1 MEFGMPSQFVL
12 DVVQLMKLRKT
23 HANSQVDFY
32 SLLGCITSAS
42 LGVLLLDSFIFYFN
56 VYYYSDDINVLYP
69 IALDDFMRGNPV
81 RPFENLIL
89 LICNTIYLP
98 LWLVASLFCTVGA
111 TVLSGLACE
120 RLFERR
126 LPKAGWWL
134 LGVANPLLFYAVTQ
148 PDVVSQGLANLLFAG
163 AMLALVAEAY
173 RLSNQPL
180 RGWHGDKVAV
190 FLNLLSAALFFTK
203 ETAVAAATV
212 IPATAALMRYR
223 AGRLSPLFLC
233 SLLVPIA
240 AASGW
245 VVLKLKFPYMLPHEL
260 GGTGYGRYGLKLD
273 PGVWVQHFAVT
284 LAFPITPLPTSFVE
298 FEPLRRIWVVVAFG
312 FVMLFTVILVRAY
325 QRRPIILSPLLVIGV
340 SCIPMVLMH
349 SSELYS
355 SMIAPFAVA
364 ILLLFGIPKMR
375 RLAVTYGLLLYAAS
389 FANATIYSLSADFN
403 LFGLR
408 HLSYSIYGK
417 GYQFY
422 PMCPIATTA
431 HVAWDGAAETP
442 VPFHLGLKG
451 RIICIGTGS

>member
-1 MEFGMPSQFVL
+1 MN
-12 DVVQLMKLRKT
+12 LRKT
-23 HANSQVDFY
+23 YANSAVDCY
-32 SLLGCITSAS
+32 SLFGCITSAS
-42 LGVLLLDSFIFYFN
+42 LGVLLLNSLIYYFN

-69 IALDDFMRGNPV
+69 ISVNNFMRGNPV
-81 RPFENLIL
+81 RPLENLIL
-89 LICNTIYLP
+89 LICNIVYLP

-111 TVLSGLACE
+111 TVLSGLTCE

-134 LGVANPLLFYAVTQ
+134 LGMANPLLFYVVSQ

-163 AMLALVAEAY
+163 AMLALVSEAD
-173 RLSNQPL
+173 RLSDQPL
-180 RGWHGDKVAV
+180 RGWRGDRVAV

-203 ETAVAAATV
+203 ETAVAAATI
-212 IPATAALMRYR
+212 IPATTALMRHR

-245 VVLKLKFPYMLPHEL
+245 VALKLKFPYMLPSEL
-260 GGTGYGRYGLKLD
+260 GGIGVGRYGLKLD
-273 PGVWVQHFAVT
+273 PVVWVLDLAIT
-284 LAFPITPLPTSFVE
+284 LAFPITPLPTSFIE
-298 FEPLRRIWVVVAFG
+298 FDLLRQVWVVVAFG
-312 FVMLFTVILVRAY
+312 FVILLTVILLIAY
-325 QRRPIILSPLLVIGV
+325 GRQPKILCPLLVVGI
-340 SCIPMVLMH
+340 SCTPMVVVH

-364 ILLLFGIPKMR
+364 ILLLFGFPKMR
-375 RLAVTYGLLLYAAS
+375 RLSFTYGLLLYAAS
-389 FANATIYSLSADFN
+389 FANGMIYGLGADFN

-431 HVAWDGAAETP
+431 HMAWDGAAGTP
-442 VPFHLGLKG
+442 VPWHPGLKG
-451 RIICIGTGS
+451 EIICIGTGS

>member
-1 MEFGMPSQFVL
+1 ME
-12 DVVQLMKLRKT
+12 LRKT
-23 HANSQVDFY
+23 YPNSAADCY
-32 SLLGCITSAS
+32 SLFGCVTSAI
-42 LGVLLLDSFIFYFN
+42 LGIFLLDSLILYFN

-69 IALDDFMRGNPV
+69 TSVNNFMGGRGNPV

-89 LICNTIYLP
+89 LICNNSYLP
-98 LWLVASLFCTVGA
+98 LWLVASLFCMVGA

-134 LGVANPLLFYAVTQ
+134 LGVANPLLFYVVSQ
-148 PDVVSQGLANLLFAG
+148 PDVVSQGLANLLFTG
-163 AMLALVAEAY
+163 AMLAFVSEASS
-173 RLSNQPL
+173 LSDQPL
-180 RGWHGDKVAV
+180 RGWRGDRVAV

-212 IPATAALMRYR
+212 IPATTALMRHR

-245 VVLKLKFPYMLPHEL
+245 VVLKLRFPYMMPKEL
-260 GGTGYGRYGLKLD
+260 GGIGGRYDLKLD
-273 PGVWVQHFAVT
+273 PVVWVRHLAVT
-284 LAFPITPLPTSFVE
+284 LAFPITPLPTSFIE
-298 FEPLRRIWVVVAFG
+298 FELLRQIWVVVAFG
-312 FVMLFTVILVRAY
+312 FVILLTVILLLAY
-325 QRRPIILSPLLVIGV
+325 RRQPKILCPLLIVGI
-340 SCIPMVLMH
+340 SCTPMVLVH

-364 ILLLFGIPKMR
+364 ILLLFGFPKI
-375 RLAVTYGLLLYAAS
+375 RLLSFTYGLLLYVAS
-389 FANATIYSLSADFN
+389 FTNGMIYGLGTDFN

-417 GYQFY
+417 GYQYY
-422 PMCPIATTA
+422 PMCSIATTA
-431 HVAWDGAAETP
+431 HVAWDGAADTP
-442 VPFHLGLKG
+442 VLFHPGLKG